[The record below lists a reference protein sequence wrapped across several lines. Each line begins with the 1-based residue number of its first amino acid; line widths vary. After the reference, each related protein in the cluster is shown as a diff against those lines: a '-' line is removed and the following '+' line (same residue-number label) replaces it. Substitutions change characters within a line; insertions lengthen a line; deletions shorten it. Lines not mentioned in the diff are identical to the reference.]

1 MNFWKETISIFK
13 DTGTHFR
20 TGVSYMLPVLLIG
33 GMVGSLAVI
42 GGNNIAE
49 DSIWRVFKDI
59 GTIGLTY
66 FVPIMACL
74 LYTSPSPRD
83 LSTSRMP
90 SSA

>member
-42 GGNNIAE
+42 GA
-49 DSIWRVFKDI
+49 SIFKN
-59 GTIGLTY
+59 TY
-66 FVPIMACL
+66 CFFPKIH
-74 LYTSPSPRD
+74 
-83 LSTSRMP
+83 
-90 SSA
+90 

>member
-66 FVPIMACL
+66 LFQLWLRILPSVLPIL
-74 LYTSPSPRD
+74 PV
-83 LSTSRMP
+83 
-90 SSA
+90 